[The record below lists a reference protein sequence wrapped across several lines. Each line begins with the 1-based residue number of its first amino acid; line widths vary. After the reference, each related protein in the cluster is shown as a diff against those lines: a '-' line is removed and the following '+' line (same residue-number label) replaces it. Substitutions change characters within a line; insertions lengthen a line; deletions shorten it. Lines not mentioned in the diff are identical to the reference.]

1 MNDYEVFLFH
11 QKCTNTT
18 SLAVKKKKKTAI
30 KLTDKQE

>member
-18 SLAVKKKKKTAI
+18 SLAVKKKKKCYKTN
-30 KLTDKQE
+30 

>member
-18 SLAVKKKKKTAI
+18 SLAVKKKSAI